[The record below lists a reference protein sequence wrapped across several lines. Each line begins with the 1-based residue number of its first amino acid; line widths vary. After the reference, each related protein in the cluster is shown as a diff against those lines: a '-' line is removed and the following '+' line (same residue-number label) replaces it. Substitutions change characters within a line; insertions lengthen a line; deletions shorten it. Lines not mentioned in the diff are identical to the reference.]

1 MAETRSE
8 TPDQASSSS
17 IRPDPAILARNLAVL
32 ARTSPG
38 AVRAIAAAPP
48 AGDLRAIRTPSGAI
62 GFVQGDP
69 SRDPARERA
78 LCSRRDPVAE
88 ARRFA
93 DRLDPRDAAAAVVL
107 GFGAGYHIAQI
118 ARRYAGTGGAVVFE
132 PDVPLLRFVLERVD
146 LAGDLASAHVA
157 IVTDAADSV
166 SITNAFHGIE
176 PLVAMGLRI
185 MPHAPSVPR
194 LGERATR
201 FGEELTRVVRA
212 IKTNLMTTL
221 VQSETTLRNVL
232 QNLGYYASGGG
243 IAPLAGV
250 AEGRPAIV
258 VSAGPSLRRNL
269 DVLADPRVRERVVV
283 IAVQTVLKTMLARG
297 IRPDFVTAL
306 DHHEISRRFYEGLTP
321 SDVNGVTLV
330 VEPKANPAIL
340 DAFPGRIICSEDEL
354 AEGVLGDMAR
364 HHGAIAPGATVAHL
378 AYHLARHMG
387 CDPVVLIG
395 QDLGFTD
402 GQYYA
407 PGAAIHQVWSGELSA
422 FRTLEMF
429 EWERIVRS
437 RHRLHRAADP
447 EGRAIYTDEQMLTY
461 LVQFERHFE
470 ADASRG
476 RTTIDATE
484 GGVAKKHTIA
494 RSLRDTLAPILA
506 SAPPSAWRA
515 AWAAREAETAAKPV
529 SNQAVLERVR
539 RVRQDAWRIAARS
552 REAASLLEK
561 ILTVQHDQRRVG
573 ALIDKI
579 KDVEMEV
586 TGLQPAYR
594 LTQFINQ
601 TGVLNRFRADRTIE
615 LDNQALGALGVQ
627 AAQTRRDIQN
637 VTWIADAA
645 EHLAGMLDAAAIAL
659 AGGPKQTSDVGAA
672 GAVGQASGAG
682 SAKGP
687 RQFTAKS
694 MEVAR
699 AIDQSAPSVGSPS
712 LADTSPARGG
722 GAHAGAPGVRASDST
737 SAQASQGPLAIAAVI
752 PVDPDTSGLG
762 TPRSL
767 DATLFP
773 GENLL
778 RSTLR
783 RLATAESI
791 STIFL
796 LTEQPD
802 RVRELAGPPPAGAR
816 VQIIPIDAGTLAARR
831 RAVGPARAWAY
842 SSWRGGLAGLSC
854 YDEAFDPILFARV
867 MQERSL
873 DAAVVCGPDWAL
885 IDPALVDQA
894 VARHV
899 ESPEQRAITFCQAP
913 PGLGAACV
921 SRALVN
927 DLARQADRAGPFA
940 SIGGILSYF
949 PSNPRSDPI
958 AAPACVTVPPHVR
971 DLPIRCVPDS
981 EPRRRLLIGALDE
994 LDARGASASAIEIGH
1009 AINAREASILHSVP
1023 QLVTIELCTG
1033 RLSSGRRREWSQGGH
1048 DACERPVLDRRLAR
1062 RIFDQLADAR
1072 ADVALT
1078 LAGAGDPMLHP
1089 HWLDIAR
1096 EAREAGI
1103 AAIHLR
1109 TDLTAPDA
1117 QIDRLIG
1124 DAASESGVIDAISV
1138 DLMGS
1143 TREAYA
1149 AIMGADAFDRVTASV
1164 QRLLASRRPRAATG
1178 GIPTPWVI
1186 PRLTRC
1192 DAVLDQIEAF
1202 YDHWLAQCG
1211 HCVIDPLPRAMPGE
1225 RLEPLPLPAS
1235 AAWRRARSGLSIL
1248 ADGSVP
1254 YDLDDLVGASIAG
1267 SCATEPVREIWRRIH
1282 RARLDARDEAIE
1294 AKARKDRKAAATAT
1308 QDFATSQP

>member
-1 MAETRSE
+1 MPS
-8 TPDQASSSS
+8 DQPEIS
-17 IRPDPAILARNLAVL
+17 PDPAILARNLTVL

-48 AGDLRAIRTPSGAI
+48 AGDLRATRTPSGAI

-69 SRDPARERA
+69 PRERA
-78 LCSRRDPVAE
+78 LCSRLDPVGE

-93 DRLDPRDAAAAVVL
+93 DRLDPRDAAAAVVM

-118 ARRYAGTGGAVVFE
+118 ARRYTGTGGAVVFE

-157 IVTDAADSV
+157 LVTDATDSV

-269 DVLADPRVRERVVV
+269 DLLADPRLRERVVV

-321 SDVNGVTLV
+321 ADVKGVTLV

-387 CDPVVLIG
+387 CDPVILIG

-407 PGAAIHQVWSGELSA
+407 PGAAIHQVWSGELSGL
-422 FRTLEMF
+422 RTLEMF

-437 RHRLHRAADP
+437 RHRLHKAADP
-447 EGRAIYTDEQMLTY
+447 EGRPIYTDEQMLTY

-484 GGVAKKHTIA
+484 GGVAKRHTIA
-494 RSLRDTLAPILA
+494 RPLRDTLAPILA
-506 SAPPSAWRA
+506 SAPPSGWRA
-515 AWAAREAETAAKPV
+515 AWAAQEAEVAAKPV
-529 SNQAVLERVR
+529 SNQSVLDRVR

-552 REAASLLEK
+552 REAAALLEK
-561 ILTVQHDQRRVG
+561 ILAVQHDQRRVG
-573 ALIDKI
+573 TLIDQI
-579 KDVEMEV
+579 KGVEKEV
-586 TGLQPAYR
+586 TSLQPAYR

-645 EHLAGMLDAAAIAL
+645 EHLATMLDAAAIAL
-659 AGGPKQTSDVGAA
+659 AGGPKQTSDAVAA
-672 GAVGQASGAG
+672 TPATASSEAD
-682 SAKGP
+682 SS
-687 RQFTAKS
+687 RQFTSKT
-694 MEVAR
+694 MDVAR
-699 AIDQSAPSVGSPS
+699 AIDESAPSVGPQR
-712 LADTSPARGG
+712 LADASPAGAGG
-722 GAHAGAPGVRASDST
+722 TPAGSTGVAASRST
-737 SAQASQGPLAIAAVI
+737 STLAPKAPLAIAAVI
-752 PVDPDTSGLG
+752 PVDPDVSGLG

-783 RLATAESI
+783 RLAKAESI
-791 STIFL
+791 STIYL
-796 LTEQPD
+796 LTEHPD
-802 RVRELAGPPPAGAR
+802 RVRDLAGPPPAGAR
-816 VQIIPIDAGTLAARR
+816 IQIIPIEPGTLAARR

-867 MQERSL
+867 MHERSL
-873 DAAVVCGPDWAL
+873 DAAVVCGPDWSL

-921 SRALVN
+921 SRSLVN

-981 EPRRRLLIGALDE
+981 EPRRRLLIGALDD
-994 LDARGASASAIEIGH
+994 LDARGASASATEIGH
-1009 AINAREASILHSVP
+1009 AINTREASILHSVP

-1096 EAREAGI
+1096 QAREAGI

-1117 QIDRLIG
+1117 QIDRLIA
-1124 DAASESGVIDAISV
+1124 DAASDEGVINAISV
-1138 DLMGS
+1138 DLMAA

-1149 AIMGADAFDRVTASV
+1149 AIMGADAFDRVTASI
-1164 QRLLASRRPRAATG
+1164 QRLLASRRPRATPG
-1178 GIPTPWVI
+1178 GIPTPWII

-1192 DAVLDQIEAF
+1192 DAVLDQIDAF

-1211 HCVIDPLPRAMPGE
+1211 HCVIDPLPRAMAGE

-1267 SCATEPVREIWRRIH
+1267 SCAAEPVREIWRRIH

-1294 AKARKDRKAAATAT
+1294 AKARKDRKAATMAVGAT
-1308 QDFATSQP
+1308 DG